1 MIDAYDLQQ
10 QLRAFWGELSR
21 IVSGSDVK
29 KTFPQVPVHVLV
41 NGKLHVVDQADIVEG
56 KIILKTEDN

>member
-10 QLRAFWGELSR
+10 QLRSFWGELSR

-41 NGKLHVVDQADIVEG
+41 DGKLYVVDQAEITEG
-56 KIILKTEDN
+56 KIVLKTKEE